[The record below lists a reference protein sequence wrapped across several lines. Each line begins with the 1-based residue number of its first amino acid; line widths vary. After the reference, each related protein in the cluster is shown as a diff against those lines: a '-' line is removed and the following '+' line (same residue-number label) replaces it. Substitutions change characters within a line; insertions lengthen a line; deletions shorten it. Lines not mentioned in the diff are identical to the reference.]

1 MSSMKRSGVFRPTLM
16 LITDLIHILYL
27 EQLGHYLLYACLLLT
42 APLWLTYLALASLVD
57 LVRIFR
63 QERRIRPSD
72 PACGPI
78 LITGQSRTQMAHD
91 GVWLLYSRYPPVR
104 SLVELLLKY
113 SVYIADVS

>member
-1 MSSMKRSGVFRPTLM
+1 MTQMSKRSGVFRPTLM
-16 LITDLIHILYL
+16 LINDLIHIFYL

-63 QERRIRPSD
+63 QERRIRPSN

-78 LITGQSRTQMAHD
+78 LITGQSKTQVAHD
-91 GVWLLYSRYPPVR
+91 GAGSYTADTPVR
-104 SLVELLLKY
+104 FVVEPCF
-113 SVYIADVS
+113 

>member
-1 MSSMKRSGVFRPTLM
+1 M
-16 LITDLIHILYL
+16 LINDLIHIFYL

-63 QERRIRPSD
+63 QERRIRPSN

-78 LITGQSRTQMAHD
+78 LITGQSKTQVAHD
-91 GVWLLYSRYPPVR
+91 GAGSYTADTPARF
-104 SLVELLLKY
+104 VEACFLN
-113 SVYIADVS
+113 SMYIADCLDRGG